1 MTKFLS
7 VLNLAVLLL
16 CGTSLLNA
24 QEQDHRSRT
33 YISPTRVVWQSD
45 AGVRLSDVLLKPGNG
60 QAYCNNDTPE
70 SYCVM
75 TSAGGV
81 QPAVLLDF
89 GKELHGGLQLVTG
102 PIGNPVQVRV
112 RYGESASEAMSDV
125 GGKGGATNDHSIRD
139 QIVLLPMMGTVEIG
153 NSGFRFVRID
163 LVDNDRELKLHGV
176 RAISIMRDIEYVGSF
191 RCSDERLN
199 RIWETGAYTVHL
211 CMQNFLIEGIKRD
224 RLVWMGD
231 SYPMVMTIATVF
243 GYNEVVPKTLDWMRE
258 ITPLPNWMNGFSA
271 TYSIWWMLC
280 CYDWYIHTGN
290 LDNLM
295 ESKGY
300 ITELLHLLISKISP
314 DGREQLNGPRFL
326 DWPTEGNETAKNV
339 GIQALMV
346 LAMQCG
352 QNLGIIFN
360 DPQLRKDCADAEK
373 LLTKPAKRLYTEF
386 LKSGVAADAPG
397 SKQAAALMTIAG
409 LTNAKKADKD
419 ILSFNGG
426 YGFSTFYGYLMLEAM
441 ACAGDYQ
448 GALDIIRSYW
458 GAMLDLG
465 ATTFWEDF
473 NLDWLPNAAGID
485 ELVPEGKKDIHGD
498 YGAYCYQGFRHSLCH
513 GWASGPTAWLSRHIL
528 GIEILEP
535 GCKTIRVVPHLGDLD
550 WAEGTFPTPYGPV
563 RVRHERQADGSIH
576 TDISVPDGI
585 KCLNLGNF

>member
-1 MTKFLS
+1 MNIAKFRAVLS
-7 VLNLAVLLL
+7 AALLL
-16 CGTSLLNA
+16 CTTILLNA
-24 QEQDHRSRT
+24 QERDPRSRT
-33 YISPTRVVWQSD
+33 YISPVRVVWQSD
-45 AGVRLSDVLLKPGNG
+45 AGVRLSDVLLEPGNG

-70 SYCVM
+70 SYCIM
-75 TSAGGV
+75 KSGDGV
-81 QPAVLLDF
+81 HPAILLDY

-102 PIGNPVQVRV
+102 PIGDPVKVRV
-112 RYGESASEAMSDV
+112 RYGESASEAMSEV

-139 QIVLLPMMGTVEIG
+139 QIILLPMMGTVEIG

-163 LVDNDRELKLHGV
+163 LIDNDRELKLKEA

-191 RCSDERLN
+191 RSSDERLN

-243 GYNEVVPKTLDWMRE
+243 GNNEVVPKTLDWMRD
-258 ITPLPNWMNGFSA
+258 ITPLPKWMNGFSA

-280 CYDWYIHTGN
+280 CYDWYLHTGN
-290 LDNLM
+290 LANLL
-295 ESKGY
+295 ESKEY
-300 ITELLHLLISKISP
+300 ITELLHLLISRISP
-314 DGREQLNGPRFL
+314 DGREHLNGPRFL
-326 DWPTEGNETAKNV
+326 DWPTEGNKQAKDV

-352 QNLGIIFN
+352 QDFGTIFN
-360 DPQLRKDCADAEK
+360 DPQLQKDCAAAEK
-373 LLTKPAKRLYTEF
+373 LLAKPADKLYAEF
-386 LKSGVAADAPG
+386 LKSGVAPDAPG
-397 SKQAAALMTIAG
+397 SKQAAALMTLAG

-419 ILSFNGG
+419 ILSYNGG
-426 YGFSTFYGYLMLEAM
+426 HGFSTFYGYIMLEAM
-441 ACAGDYQ
+441 ARGGDWK
-448 GALDIIRSYW
+448 GALDIIRNYW

-473 NLDWLPNAAGID
+473 NLDWLPDAAGID

-498 YGAYCYQGFRHSLCH
+498 FGAYCYLGFRHSLCH
-513 GWASGPTAWLSRHIL
+513 GWASGPTAWLSHHVL

-535 GCKTIRVVPHLGDLD
+535 GCTKVRITPHLGDLA
-550 WAEGTFPTPYGPV
+550 WVEGSFPTPYGPIK
-563 RVRHERQADGSIH
+563 VRHERQSDGSIH
-576 TDISVPDGI
+576 TDVSVPDGVEVD
-585 KCLNLGNF
+585 G

>member
-1 MTKFLS
+1 
-7 VLNLAVLLL
+7 
-16 CGTSLLNA
+16 
-24 QEQDHRSRT
+24 
-33 YISPTRVVWQSD
+33 
-45 AGVRLSDVLLKPGNG
+45 
-60 QAYCNNDTPE
+60 
-70 SYCVM
+70 
-75 TSAGGV
+75 
-81 QPAVLLDF
+81 
-89 GKELHGGLQLVTG
+89 
-102 PIGNPVQVRV
+102 
-112 RYGESASEAMSDV
+112 
-125 GGKGGATNDHSIRD
+125 
-139 QIVLLPMMGTVEIG
+139 
-153 NSGFRFVRID
+153 
-163 LVDNDRELKLHGV
+163 
-176 RAISIMRDIEYVGSF
+176 
-191 RCSDERLN
+191 
-199 RIWETGAYTVHL
+199 
-211 CMQNFLIEGIKRD
+211 
-224 RLVWMGD
+224 MGD

-280 CYDWYIHTGN
+280 CYDWYLHTGN

-314 DGREQLNGPRFL
+314 DGREHLNGPRFL

-360 DPQLRKDCADAEK
+360 DPQLRKDCADAEN
-373 LLTKPAKRLYTEF
+373 LLTKPAKKLYTEF

-397 SKQAAALMTIAG
+397 SKQAAALMTLAG

-535 GCKTIRVVPHLGDLD
+535 GCKKLRVVPHLGDLD

-563 RVRHERQADGSIH
+563 RVRHERKADGSIH
-576 TDISVPDGI
+576 TDVSVPDGVERVQ
-585 KCLNLGNF
+585 